1 MQHQEAPAGSSF
13 AQVLRNKRLEKKLSL
28 KQVSDSLKLPTDR
41 LEELEQKSSIED
53 LDPFERGHLRNYAA
67 LLDLDLSPF
76 MLSQDDA
83 QNLSSKLKP
92 VEQKGLNVQ
101 APENSRRVYWFVVW
115 VIVLVAGYFIVT
127 GLLESD
133 MADTVGL
140 PSMSSEPLLLEY
152 QEVENQ
158 NMETDRL
165 VSPEPTSSQ
174 P

>member
-115 VIVLVAGYFIVT
+115 VIVLAAGYFIVT

-165 VSPEPTSSQ
+165 ISPEPTSSQ

>member
-115 VIVLVAGYFIVT
+115 VIVLVVGYFIVT